1 MSRIREHH
9 ANVMMTHSSILDWT
23 EHKFT
28 TKFPKTSLTTVSNKV
43 GWVYHEPTHPDNLT
57 YVSTRKRNNKES
69 GRRAIGL
76 KAAQDKLVSLEL
88 SSA

>member
-1 MSRIREHH
+1 MLTNCEAVRHPQKMSRIREHH

-43 GWVYHEPTHPDNLT
+43 GWVYHEPTHLDNLLT
-57 YVSTRKRNNKES
+57 FQPVSGTTKKAEG
-69 GRRAIGL
+69 GRS
-76 KAAQDKLVSLEL
+76 D
-88 SSA
+88 